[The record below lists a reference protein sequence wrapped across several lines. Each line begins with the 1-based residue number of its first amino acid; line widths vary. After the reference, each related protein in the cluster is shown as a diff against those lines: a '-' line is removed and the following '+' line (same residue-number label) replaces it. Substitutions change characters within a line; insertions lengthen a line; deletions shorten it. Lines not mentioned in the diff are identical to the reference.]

1 MKRSVLFAFVLVAAV
16 FAFPSV
22 EKAPKNLT
30 NDDNLTASGVLSVFS
45 DFASNLTATS
55 TGRKDGSLEEHLLK
69 TVELITAPI
78 TKFYNDV
85 ATFIMED
92 TPIGKVTSTSSTK
105 QRNRTDPKTA
115 SGTDSAVLRSPGWS
129 PLPWLSC
136 FAVCCRASASACAC
150 VHAVSSPSHFESST
164 VSASKWKI
172 KTDFLTNLFLGPDV
186 CHCRFWVIFDFLDQ
200 PKGIESVI
208 ISCSRKQKED
218 EDVAGYRNPR
228 QLVVPVA
235 TATHANWLCLS
246 LFGEKRSR

>member
-92 TPIGKVTSTSSTK
+92 TPIGKVQPGCFSLFLWYTSIPVSFSGYIYIKYQATQSD
-105 QRNRTDPKTA
+105 RPEDGLWNRFSRAPIPWVVTI
-115 SGTDSAVLRSPGWS
+115 AVVIL
-129 PLPWLSC
+129 LCCLLSC
-136 FAVCCRASASACAC
+136 ICICLCMCTCR
-150 VHAVSSPSHFESST
+150 
-164 VSASKWKI
+164 
-172 KTDFLTNLFLGPDV
+172 
-186 CHCRFWVIFDFLDQ
+186 
-200 PKGIESVI
+200 
-208 ISCSRKQKED
+208 
-218 EDVAGYRNPR
+218 
-228 QLVVPVA
+228 
-235 TATHANWLCLS
+235 
-246 LFGEKRSR
+246 